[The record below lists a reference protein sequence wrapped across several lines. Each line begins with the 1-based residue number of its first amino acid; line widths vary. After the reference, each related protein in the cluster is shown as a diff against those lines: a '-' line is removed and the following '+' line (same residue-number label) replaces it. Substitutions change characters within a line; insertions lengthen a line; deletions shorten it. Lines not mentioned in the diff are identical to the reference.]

1 MAKVPHQ
8 EIGPEKKAE
17 RAPQMNSETQEQLH
31 ALRQNSLVRGLDLAA
46 KPFQPSKEWLKQ
58 HPNADDQKERQVV
71 LNDSREARFELLKEL
86 QFA

>member
-8 EIGPEKKAE
+8 EIGPEKKEEAS
-17 RAPQMNSETQEQLH
+17 QLKNETQEQLH
-31 ALRQNSLVRGLDLAA
+31 ALRHGSLVRGLDLAK

-58 HPNADDQKERQVV
+58 HPNTDDQKERQVV